1 LSSKQLNIVEI
12 SGTPFDRGKEYGS
25 KLKERVGKFVEY
37 LVKEFQETEGS
48 DQDLLAH
55 SEKYLP
61 FIKDYS
67 KEIYQEMK
75 GIAEGSGRS
84 IEEVAMVSLHEE
96 RRSFSK
102 LAKNCTTFA
111 ITGEGTKDESNLMG
125 QTWDITPGLCENADP
140 FLLRVSRE
148 NGPDFLSY
156 TYPGM
161 MAGAGLNTEGIGIS
175 WNSVPRLGFDYGVPT
190 YIIIENVLRQ
200 EKIGD
205 ALSAVLQAKRAGCF
219 NFVIGGE
226 EEIYSIE
233 ATPEASEVI
242 YSSKFLGHANHYV
255 TESFRN
261 EQDIDEA
268 CGRSSA
274 SSLVRHNRI
283 NRLLEENFGEID
295 LDLLGKF
302 TRDHVNFPQSICRHP
317 EPLDEDE
324 QGYISC
330 ATWVM
335 DNTNKEWWIANGPAC
350 KAEFIKYSLG

>member
-1 LSSKQLNIVEI
+1 MSSKRLNIVEI

-25 KLKERVGKFVEY
+25 KLKERIGEFVEY
-37 LVKEFQETEGS
+37 LIKEFQEKEGS
-48 DQDLLAH
+48 EQDLLTH

-61 FIKDYS
+61 FIKNYS
-67 KEIYQEMK
+67 KPIYQEMK

-96 RRSFSK
+96 RRSFSE
-102 LAKNCTTFA
+102 LAQNCTAFA
-111 ITGEGTKDESNLMG
+111 VTGEGTKDGSNLMG

-140 FLLRVSRE
+140 FLLKVGRE
-148 NGPDFLSY
+148 SGPSFLSY

-190 YIIIENVLRQ
+190 YVIIENVLRQ

-205 ALSAVLQAKRAGCF
+205 ALSVVLQAKRAGCF

-226 EEIYSIE
+226 EEIYSVE
-233 ATPEASEVI
+233 ATPEDSAVI
-242 YSSKFLGHANHYV
+242 YSRKTLGHANHYV
-255 TESFRN
+255 TERFRN
-261 EQDIDEA
+261 EQDFDEA

-283 NRLLEENFGEID
+283 NRLMEENFGEID
-295 LDLLGKF
+295 LNLLKKF
-302 TRDHVNFPQSICRHP
+302 TQDHVNFPQSICRHP

-330 ATWVM
+330 ATWIM
-335 DNTNKEWWIANGPAC
+335 DNTNKDWWIANGPAC
-350 KAEFIKYSLG
+350 EAEFIKYSV